1 MAKANPQLDTL
12 LAELQNYTPYRQRTD
27 AELLDTATQR
37 YQSAY
42 GQNRLAATQ
51 AQQTSDLALANQLTG
66 LGATYDRQRADT
78 QEAYDQAFS
87 QTGSNLTKRGMQRSS
102 YGGAS
107 LAGVLQK
114 GAQAQAD
121 INTTQA
127 NQEAN
132 IGAQRTLLSQQLAQ
146 QLQQYDASQQADIL
160 AYMDQLRSEDYTKS
174 QESEKYRDTLAQQIY
189 QYQQAATPTGGS
201 NNNTNNNNNNNN
213 NNKDKPLT
221 FMEMLEQLK
230 AKDEAAKKAQADKL
244 MKDSLQKIKDMEWQ
258 RVLEERARLER
269 EKMNQWQ
276 QYQRRYN
283 QGR

>member
-1 MAKANPQLDTL
+1 MAAKANPQLDTL
-12 LAELQNYTPYRQRTD
+12 LAELQNYTPYKQRTD
-27 AELLDTATQR
+27 AELLDAATQR

-42 GQNRLAATQ
+42 GQNRLSATQ
-51 AQQTSDLALANQLTG
+51 AAQTQDLALANQLSG

-78 QEAYDQAFS
+78 AEAYDQAFS

-121 INTTQA
+121 INTSQA

-146 QLQQYDASQQADIL
+146 QLQQYDAAQQADIL
-160 AYMDQLRSEDYTKS
+160 AYMDQLRNEDYTKT

-189 QYQQAATPTGGS
+189 QYQQAAKPTGGS
-201 NNNTNNNNNNNN
+201 SNSNNNNNNG
-213 NNKDKPLT
+213 KDKPLT
-221 FMEMLEQLK
+221 FMEMLEQQK
-230 AKDEAAKKAQADKL
+230 AKEEAAKKAQAEKV
-244 MKDSLQKIKDMEWQ
+244 MNDSLQKIKELEWQ